1 MVTYVWLPW
10 LQRKMDS
17 REYKTPSDF
26 AEDVRLI
33 FTNCYRYNPPESDV
47 VMMAK
52 KLQDVFEMKYARM
65 PDDLSS
71 NVDDGEYSKDGGSDS
86 SATSEV
92 ESSDNESEQERERE
106 TRLNDLREQVRCP
119 HGVEQLLVAIN

>member
-1 MVTYVWLPW
+1 
-10 LQRKMDS
+10 MDS
-17 REYKTPSDF
+17 REYRSPQDF

-71 NVDDGEYSKDGGSDS
+71 NIDEAASDS
-86 SATSEV
+86 GSATSEA
-92 ESSDNESEQERERE
+92 ESSDDESEAERERE
-106 TRLNDLREQVRCP
+106 TRLGEIREQVSILFCIVGRFRI
-119 HGVEQLLVAIN
+119 L